1 MKKRFSEAVCAACW
15 ILAIVVVFAECATA
29 QNDSTVS
36 SLAEWMGRDI
46 TPQQLGPH
54 YTVTMRPQ
62 KQVRIIKW
70 NNAGFFKDKPKERFF
85 DWRSYPETWDG
96 KQFSLWGLS
105 ALSGAFWGAR
115 ESYHAN
121 PYIFEEIY
129 GVGSESFWGSD
140 AWRRNYID
148 NDPEQPHKH
157 EYLGNV
163 GRDIWHTFGFGSNVL
178 LFSGTFAIGA
188 RKQPIKYRVFNGLV
202 GIGVRS
208 LFASLTYNSLRTRA
222 R

>member
-1 MKKRFSEAVCAACW
+1 MKKRFSEAVCATCW

-29 QNDSTVS
+29 QGAGI
-36 SLAEWMGRDI
+36 SLAECE
-46 TPQQLGPH
+46 TLNVPYNP
-54 YTVTMRPQ
+54 TVTMHPA
-62 KQVRIIKW
+62 KQGRIIKW
-70 NNAGFFKDKPKERFF
+70 NNTSFFKDKPKERFF
-85 DWRSYPETWDG
+85 NWRSYPETWDG

-140 AWRRNYID
+140 AWKRNYID
-148 NDPEQPHKH
+148 NDPDQPHKH
-157 EYLGNV
+157 EYFGNV

-178 LFSGTFAIGA
+178 LFSGTLAIGA

-208 LFASLTYNSLRTRA
+208 LFASLTYHSLRTRA